1 MRWLRLRRLQLLRPL
16 PVQVRHRP
24 RQTLRYSVPRPLPK
38 TALPI
43 KSVRTIGSA
52 IGIIII
58 INSSSNSSTN
68 NSNNKADEV
77 AER

>member
-1 MRWLRLRRLQLLRPL
+1 M
-16 PVQVRHRP
+16 
-24 RQTLRYSVPRPLPK
+24 
-38 TALPI
+38 ALPI

-52 IGIIII
+52 IGTIII